1 MKITHILYENSPKP
15 TTGLFQKLYSSY
27 EHTSNASNN
36 DKEDKTNWLRWK
48 KKHQQHKQ
56 GLTFSELL

>member
-15 TTGLFQKLYSSY
+15 TTGLFQNLYSSY

-48 KKHQQHKQ
+48 KTKPAA
-56 GLTFSELL
+56 